1 MTKRTRYF
9 MAAAATV
16 LAVGLCTGLVAY
28 YGGFPALSASRT
40 GPNELSYVPP
50 DCAVVAYADVQA
62 VMGSHFRQKLREAIP
77 VHESERN
84 EFQEKTGIDVERDV
98 QYVIAAMAPD
108 ATEGGSGVVLARGNF
123 NPGRLEAL
131 AREHGGRVEEY
142 RGARMLVAMGDR
154 DETDRD
160 DPDASDN
167 KHARRMHKSGAMAFL
182 ETGLIAVGDEAGL
195 KRAIDAHQNGQ
206 NISGN
211 EEMMR
216 LVGDIEAGSNAW
228 AVGRFDA
235 LRNRERLPEQINNQ
249 LSAVK
254 WFAATGHVNGG
265 VSGSFRAE
273 ARDEAAADNLRDVFR
288 GLLALAKLQGGSD
301 PRAAAV
307 VQSLQLGGTGKTVV
321 LSFSVPAEVIDI
333 IANAAKQGRSMHKD
347 SGEPPEPPE
356 PPTPPTPP
364 IPDR

>member
-50 DCAVVAYADVQA
+50 DSALVAYADVQA
-62 VMGSHFRQKLREAIP
+62 VMSSQFRQKLREAIP
-77 VHESERN
+77 VQDSERN
-84 EFQEKTGIDVERDV
+84 EFEQKTGIDVERDV
-98 QYVIAAMAPD
+98 QYVIAALGSDVA
-108 ATEGGSGVVLARGNF
+108 EGPNGGVVLARGNF
-123 NPGRLEAL
+123 DQGRLEAL
-131 AREHGGRVEEY
+131 AREHGGKVQEY
-142 RGARMLVAMGDR
+142 RGARMIVAMHER
-154 DETDRD
+154 AAENQTEAAPQHMRQ
-160 DPDASDN
+160 
-167 KHARRMHKSGAMAFL
+167 HKNGAMAFL
-182 ETGLIAVGDEAGL
+182 EPGLIAVGDEAGL
-195 KRAIDAHQNGQ
+195 KRAVDAHQNGQ

-216 LVGDIEAGSNAW
+216 LVADIEPGSNAW

-235 LRNRERLPEQINNQ
+235 LRNRERLPEQVNNQ

-265 VSGSFRAE
+265 VSGTLRAE

-301 PRAAAV
+301 PRAAAL
-307 VQSLQLGGTGKTVV
+307 VQSLQLGGTGKTVM
-321 LSFSVPAEVIDI
+321 LSFSVPAEVIDLL
-333 IANAAKQGRSMHKD
+333 AAAAKEGGRSHRD
-347 SGEPPEPPE
+347 GDEPPVPPE

-364 IPDR
+364 TPDR

>member
-9 MAAAATV
+9 MAGAATV

-40 GPNELSYVPP
+40 GPTELSYVPP
-50 DCAVVAYADVQA
+50 DSAVVAYADVQA
-62 VMGSHFRQKLREAIP
+62 VMTSHFRQKLREAIP
-77 VHESERN
+77 VQESERN
-84 EFQEKTGIDVERDV
+84 DFQAKTGIDVERDI
-98 QYVIAAMAPD
+98 QYIIATIGAD
-108 ATEGGSGVVLARGNF
+108 AAEGGSAVVLARGNF
-123 NPGRLEAL
+123 DQVRLEGL
-131 AREHGGRVEEY
+131 AREHGGQVQEY
-142 RGARMLVAMGDR
+142 RGARLLVAPHGEAGGER
-154 DETDRD
+154 DATEPR
-160 DPDASDN
+160 A
-167 KHARRMHKSGAMAFL
+167 KGVRMHKNGAMAFL
-182 ETGLIAVGDEAGL
+182 EPGLIAVGDEAGL
-195 KRAIDAHQNGQ
+195 KRAVDAHQNGQ

-216 LVGDIEAGSNAW
+216 LVADIEAGSNAW

-273 ARDEAAADNLRDVFR
+273 ARDEVAADNLRDVFR

-307 VQSLQLGGTGKTVV
+307 VQSLQLGGTGKTVIV
-321 LSFSVPAEVIDI
+321 SFAVPAEVIDL
-333 IANAAKQGRSMHKD
+333 IANAAKQGRGMHRD
-347 SGEPPEPPE
+347 GGEPPEPPQPPAPPQ
-356 PPTPPTPP
+356 PPTP
-364 IPDR
+364 DR

>member
-9 MAAAATV
+9 MAGAATV

-50 DCAVVAYADVQA
+50 DSALVAYADVQA
-62 VMGSHFRQKLREAIP
+62 VMSSQFRQKLREAIP
-77 VHESERN
+77 VQESERN
-84 EFQEKTGIDVERDV
+84 DFQAKTGIDVERDI
-98 QYVIAAMAPD
+98 QYIIVAMGGD
-108 ATEGGSGVVLARGNF
+108 VGEGGQGVVLARGNF
-123 NPGRLEAL
+123 DQVRLEGL
-131 AREHGGRVEEY
+131 AREHGGRVQEY
-142 RGARMLVAMGDR
+142 RGARLIVAMHDKNAADSSAAKGTVR
-154 DETDRD
+154 
-160 DPDASDN
+160 
-167 KHARRMHKSGAMAFL
+167 KHKNGAMAFL
-182 ETGLIAVGDEAGL
+182 EPGLIAVGDEAGV
-195 KRAIDAHQNGQ
+195 KKAVDAHQNGQ

-216 LVGDIEAGSNAW
+216 LVADIEPGSNAW

-235 LRNRERLPEQINNQ
+235 LRNRERLPEQVNNQ

-273 ARDEAAADNLRDVFR
+273 ARDEVAADNLRDVFR

-307 VQSLQLGGTGKTVV
+307 VQSLQLGGTGKSVI
-321 LSFSVPAEVIDI
+321 LSFSVPAEVIDL
-333 IANAAKQGRSMHKD
+333 IANAAKQGHGMHGD
-347 SGEPPEPPE
+347 RDGDEEPPVPPLPPV
-356 PPTPPTPP
+356 PPTPPVPE
-364 IPDR
+364 R

>member
-9 MAAAATV
+9 MAGAATV

-50 DCAVVAYADVQA
+50 DSAVVAYADVQA
-62 VMGSHFRQKLREAIP
+62 VMSSNFRQKLKEAIP
-77 VHESERN
+77 VQESERN
-84 EFQEKTGIDVERDV
+84 DFQEKTGIDVERDI
-98 QYVIAAMAPD
+98 QYVIAAMGAD
-108 ATEGGSGVVLARGNF
+108 AAEGGSGVVLARGNF
-123 NPGRLEAL
+123 DQGRLEAL
-131 AREHGGRVEEY
+131 AREHGGQAQDY
-142 RGARMLVAMGDR
+142 RGAKLIVSMH
-154 DETDRD
+154 
-160 DPDASDN
+160 DPD
-167 KHARRMHKSGAMAFL
+167 RRRSETEAHRDRPHKDGAMAFL
-182 ETGLIAVGDEAGL
+182 EPGLIAVGDEAGL
-195 KRAIDAHQNGQ
+195 KKAIDAHQNGQ
-206 NISGN
+206 NVSGN

-216 LVGDIEAGSNAW
+216 LVADIEAGSDAW

-265 VSGSFRAE
+265 VSGTFRAE
-273 ARDEAAADNLRDVFR
+273 ARDEVAADNLRDVFR

-307 VQSLQLGGTGKTVV
+307 VQSLQLGGTGKTVI
-321 LSFSVPAEVIDI
+321 LSFSVPVEVIDL
-333 IANAAKQGRSMHKD
+333 IAKAAGQGHSMHKD
-347 SGEPPEPPE
+347 GDQPPVPPQ
-356 PPTPPTPP
+356 PPTPPTP
-364 IPDR
+364 DR

>member
-9 MAAAATV
+9 IAAAATV

-50 DCAVVAYADVQA
+50 DSAVVAYADVQA
-62 VMGSHFRQKLREAIP
+62 VMSSHFRQKLREAIP
-77 VHESERN
+77 VQESERN
-84 EFQEKTGIDVERDV
+84 EFEEKTGINVERDV
-98 QYVIAAMAPD
+98 QYVIAAMSPD
-108 ATEGGSGVVLARGNF
+108 AAEGGSGVVLARGNF
-123 NPGRLEAL
+123 DPGRLEAL
-131 AREHGGRVEEY
+131 AREHGGQVQDY
-142 RGARMLVAMGDR
+142 RGAKMIVAMHER
-154 DETDRD
+154 AAE
-160 DPDASDN
+160 DPAAPQ
-167 KHARRMHKSGAMAFL
+167 HMRTHKNGAMAFL
-182 ETGLIAVGDEAGL
+182 EPGLIAVGDEPGL

-265 VSGSFRAE
+265 ISGTLRAE
-273 ARDEAAADNLRDVFR
+273 ARDEAAAENLRDVFR
-288 GLLALAKLQGGSD
+288 GLLALARLQGGSD

-307 VQSLQLGGTGKTVV
+307 VQSLQLGGTGKTVI
-321 LSFSVPAEVIDI
+321 LSFAVPAEVIDI
-333 IANAAKQGRSMHKD
+333 IANAAKESGKMHHD
-347 SGEPPEPPE
+347 SDVPPE
-356 PPTPPTPP
+356 PPTPPQPP
-364 IPDR
+364 LPPTPDR

>member
-50 DCAVVAYADVQA
+50 DSALVAYADVQA
-62 VMGSHFRQKLREAIP
+62 VMSSQFRQKLREAIP
-77 VHESERN
+77 VQESERN
-84 EFQEKTGIDVERDV
+84 EFEQKTGIDVERDI
-98 QYVIAAMAPD
+98 QYVIAAIGAD
-108 ATEGGSGVVLARGNF
+108 AAEGGSGVVLARGNF
-123 NPGRLEAL
+123 NQGRLEAL
-131 AREHGGRVEEY
+131 AREHGGEVRDY
-142 RGARMLVAMGDR
+142 RGAKMVVTVHERAAEDR
-154 DETDRD
+154 DAPEHTG
-160 DPDASDN
+160 
-167 KHARRMHKSGAMAFL
+167 MHKNGAMAFL
-182 ETGLIAVGDEAGL
+182 EPGLIAVGDEAGL
-195 KRAIDAHQNGQ
+195 KRAVDAHQNGQ

-211 EEMMR
+211 DEMMR
-216 LVGDIEAGSNAW
+216 LVADIEPGSNAW

-235 LRNRERLPEQINNQ
+235 LRNRERLPEQVNNQ

-265 VSGSFRAE
+265 VSGTLRAE

-301 PRAAAV
+301 PRAAAL
-307 VQSLQLGGTGKTVV
+307 VQSLQLGGTGKTVL
-321 LSFSVPAEVIDI
+321 LSFSVPAEVIDL
-333 IANAAKQGRSMHKD
+333 IAKAAKEGGHSHRD
-347 SGEPPEPPE
+347 GDE
-356 PPTPPTPP
+356 PPTPPVPP
-364 IPDR
+364 VPPVPPTPDR

>member
-9 MAAAATV
+9 MAGAATV

-28 YGGFPALSASRT
+28 YGGFPALTAART

-50 DCAVVAYADVQA
+50 DSAVVAYADVQA
-62 VMGSHFRQKLREAIP
+62 VMTSHFRQKLREAIP
-77 VHESERN
+77 VQESERN
-84 EFQEKTGIDVERDV
+84 EFEQKTGIDVERDI
-98 QYVIAAMAPD
+98 QYVIAAMGAD
-108 ATEGGSGVVLARGNF
+108 AAEGGSGVVLARGSF
-123 NPGRLEAL
+123 DQGRLEAL
-131 AREHGGRVEEY
+131 AREHGGKIQNY
-142 RGARMLVAMGDR
+142 RGARMLVAMHDR
-154 DETDRD
+154 ADREAVEGM
-160 DPDASDN
+160 PN
-167 KHARRMHKSGAMAFL
+167 RPHKNGAMAFL
-182 ETGLIAVGDEAGL
+182 EPGLIAVGDEPGL

-216 LVGDIEAGSNAW
+216 LVADIEAGSNAW

-265 VSGSFRAE
+265 VSGTFRAE
-273 ARDEAAADNLRDVFR
+273 ARDDAAAENLRDVFR

-307 VQSLQLGGTGKTVV
+307 VQSLQLGGTGKTVM
-321 LSFSVPAEVIDI
+321 LSFTVPAEVIDLL
-333 IANAAKQGRSMHKD
+333 ANAAKQSHGADRDGGKPPK
-347 SGEPPEPPE
+347 PPEPPV
-356 PPTPPTPP
+356 PPTP
-364 IPDR
+364 DR